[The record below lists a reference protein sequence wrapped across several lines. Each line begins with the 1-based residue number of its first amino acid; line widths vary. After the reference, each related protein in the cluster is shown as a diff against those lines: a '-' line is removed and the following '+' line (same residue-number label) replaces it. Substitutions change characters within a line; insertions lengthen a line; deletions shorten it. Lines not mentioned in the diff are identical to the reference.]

1 MACFLKGV
9 LLVRLREDESS
20 PAARARRAGHSLVVD
35 GATEP
40 EVSCSSDGARRPPWV
55 ADPNAA
61 VASRPAQW
69 TTADIICAQLAS
81 ASALQNQLM
90 ITGDQIP
97 VAEPHYFL

>member
-1 MACFLKGV
+1 MGCFLKGL
-9 LLVRLREDESS
+9 LLVRLREDGSS

-40 EVSCSSDGARRPPWV
+40 EVSCSRDGARPPPCV
-55 ADPNAA
+55 AGPNAA
-61 VASRPAQW
+61 LASRAAQG
-69 TTADIICAQLAS
+69 TTADMIGAQLAS

-90 ITGDQIP
+90 ITGDQTP